1 MALRSVVVSAEVTA
15 TMGHL
20 GVRLGQRKEDWH
32 PNPGKCSPNGPAS
45 MECLYYCQAVG
56 WAATKLLCDQ

>member
-45 MECLYYCQAVG
+45 MECL
-56 WAATKLLCDQ
+56 